1 MVLEKPALGQQEV
14 KTVVRTFYNSL
25 NEHLNKSGFGEYS
38 TFLNWGYVADSNP
51 EFSQIQLPKRCLNKN
66 CLKLILELVG
76 DCDLT
81 DRDILEVGCGRGG
94 NIQALDRF
102 FAAKSFTGL
111 DITPASIAF
120 CKQHLENQHRHF
132 LEGDA
137 ETLPFADL
145 SFDVVI
151 NVESS
156 NAYPHIFQF
165 YSQVVRVLKPGGYFL
180 YTDILKIEQFE
191 DCIKYLQ
198 DQGLALEV
206 ERDITSNVLLS
217 RQEMAKTQMKS
228 FGMLAPDCSL
238 DTTTAAEKEVF
249 DFFLAPEDSQFFQ
262 QIQEGRF
269 SYKIFRF
276 KKISEA

>member
-1 MVLEKPALGQQEV
+1 MVLEKPAPSQQEV

-38 TFLNWGYVADSNP
+38 TFLNWGYVTDGNP

-81 DRDILEVGCGRGG
+81 DRNILEVGCGRGG
-94 NIQALDRF
+94 NIQTLDRF

-137 ETLPFADL
+137 EVLPFAD
-145 SFDVVI
+145 
-151 NVESS
+151 
-156 NAYPHIFQF
+156 
-165 YSQVVRVLKPGGYFL
+165 
-180 YTDILKIEQFE
+180 
-191 DCIKYLQ
+191 
-198 DQGLALEV
+198 
-206 ERDITSNVLLS
+206 
-217 RQEMAKTQMKS
+217 
-228 FGMLAPDCSL
+228 CS
-238 DTTTAAEKEVF
+238 
-249 DFFLAPEDSQFFQ
+249 
-262 QIQEGRF
+262 
-269 SYKIFRF
+269 
-276 KKISEA
+276 